1 MVELIDLGL
10 VIVLLSVWGGLAF
23 YTHIVE
29 EQRRQ
34 DRIQDMNM
42 EMRRRR
48 DRRLR
53 NYNNSS
59 NRKTNTNTNTN
70 TDSNDS

>member
-29 EQRRQ
+29 ERRRQ

-53 NYNNSS
+53 KYNN
-59 NRKTNTNTNTN
+59 NTNTSTNTN
-70 TDSNDS
+70 TDSSDNNGR

>member
-29 EQRRQ
+29 ERRRQ
-34 DRIQDMNM
+34 DRIQDMNT

-53 NYNNSS
+53 KYNN
-59 NRKTNTNTNTN
+59 NTNSNTNTN
-70 TDSNDS
+70 TDSSDNNG

>member
-29 EQRRQ
+29 ERRRQ

-53 NYNNSS
+53 KYNN
-59 NRKTNTNTNTN
+59 NNNNTNTNTNTN
-70 TDSNDS
+70 TDSDDS